1 MEQSQKNSTE
11 VLLGPK
17 KLTPDQIMAL
27 PPEEEQAYI
36 RGLTA
41 KEFGDF
47 VMGDFIANLN
57 HNATESVKNR

>member
-1 MEQSQKNSTE
+1 MEQSQNKNTE

-27 PPEEEQAYI
+27 PELEEQAYI

-41 KEFGDF
+41 KELGRFY
-47 VMGDFIANLN
+47 MSDFIENLN